1 MLSALTMIREG
12 LGWLHVLVALAGAA
26 VCTVHASRSRWLWVL
41 AGGFAAEAAV
51 SASYR
56 LVTLAL
62 GRGVL
67 DSSRLEGVFLV
78 TSFAGLAAW
87 AAIVA
92 GLAGLLAD
100 VRKAASDA
108 SPA

>member
-1 MLSALTMIREG
+1 
-12 LGWLHVLVALAGAA
+12 
-26 VCTVHASRSRWLWVL
+26 
-41 AGGFAAEAAV
+41 
-51 SASYR
+51 
-56 LVTLAL
+56 VTLAL

-67 DSSRLEGVFLV
+67 VSSRLEGVFLV

-100 VRKAASDA
+100 VRKASSDA